1 MAKTFSIGR
10 DLICLGFALCEG
22 KKDGLVRIGRVASVA
37 MKWRNNE

>member
-10 DLICLGFALCEG
+10 DLIGLGFALCEL

-37 MKWRNNE
+37 MKWRNHE